1 MKQKVMDAM
10 QSFSRALM
18 GPVLFL
24 PIAGMLQAISSV
36 MSNTALV
43 TEGGVV
49 WTLGKFINGGV
60 GAVIG
65 NLGILFCVGIAMSL
79 AKKRKADAAFLALV
93 SYLVWLAANSR
104 WLDVAGLTIAG
115 DTASALRHRSDH
127 LPRLSRYRH
136 GRISGHDPWRGGGAG
151 PQPLHRHRV

>member
-104 WLDVAGLTIAG
+104 WLDVAGLTIAPWPCTA
-115 DTASALRHRSDH
+115 TASSSLWCCCPSFWSWRWLPATSGLWLR
-127 LPRLSRYRH
+127 
-136 GRISGHDPWRGGGAG
+136 
-151 PQPLHRHRV
+151 RVSTP

>member
-104 WLDVAGLTIAG
+104 WLDVAGKRFV
-115 DTASALRHRSDH
+115 RHRSDH

>member
-10 QSFSRALM
+10 ASFARALM

-49 WTLGKFINGGV
+49 WTLGNSSMAALV
-60 GAVIG
+60 Q
-65 NLGILFCVGIAMSL
+65 SL
-79 AKKRKADAAFLALV
+79 ATWV
-93 SYLVWLAANSR
+93 SCSAW
-104 WLDVAGLTIAG
+104 
-115 DTASALRHRSDH
+115 AS
-127 LPRLSRYRH
+127 
-136 GRISGHDPWRGGGAG
+136 
-151 PQPLHRHRV
+151 Q

>member
-10 QSFSRALM
+10 QSFVRALM

-49 WTLGKFINGGV
+49 WTLGKFINGNSSMAALV
-60 GAVIG
+60 Q
-65 NLGILFCVGIAMSL
+65 SL
-79 AKKRKADAAFLALV
+79 AIWV
-93 SYLVWLAANSR
+93 SCSAW
-104 WLDVAGLTIAG
+104 
-115 DTASALRHRSDH
+115 AS
-127 LPRLSRYRH
+127 
-136 GRISGHDPWRGGGAG
+136 
-151 PQPLHRHRV
+151 Q

>member
-10 QSFSRALM
+10 QSFSKALM

-79 AKKRKADAAFLALV
+79 AQKRKAYLTKEARNLV
-93 SYLVWLAANSR
+93 
-104 WLDVAGLTIAG
+104 DVHSQKEA
-115 DTASALRHRSDH
+115 DRE
-127 LPRLSRYRH
+127 
-136 GRISGHDPWRGGGAG
+136 
-151 PQPLHRHRV
+151 Q